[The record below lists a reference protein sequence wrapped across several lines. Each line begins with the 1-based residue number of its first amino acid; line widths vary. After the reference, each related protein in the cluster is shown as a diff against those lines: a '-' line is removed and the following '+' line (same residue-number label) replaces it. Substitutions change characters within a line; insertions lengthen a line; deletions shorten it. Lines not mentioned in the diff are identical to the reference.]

1 MIKDSECDISDQ
13 KKVEFYS
20 ACVNAW
26 FNTKLEYDKSVLALS
41 TGGIGLLLGLL
52 NAFGLSDLFS
62 LGFYVLAIVSFVVSI
77 VCVLAVFHFN
87 ASHVEKVIQGEESDS
102 FVLSVLDKFAVWSF
116 ALGVFFVAFVAVSS
130 ALNLYKKEIKMSQNK
145 SKSGLVGDSFNGM
158 KRLDVSAK
166 SGKSF
171 NGVAAI
177 QPKPESGQ
185 PNQVQAG
192 TDSQNQSSQSASD
205 TKK

>member
-1 MIKDSECDISDQ
+1 MYKRQ
-13 KKVEFYS
+13 
-20 ACVNAW
+20 
-26 FNTKLEYDKSVLALS
+26 
-41 TGGIGLLLGLL
+41 GGIGLLLGLL
-52 NAFGLSDLFS
+52 NTFGLSDLFS

-145 SKSGLVGDSFNGM
+145 SKSVLVGDSFNGM

-177 QPKPESGQ
+177 QPKPKSGQ